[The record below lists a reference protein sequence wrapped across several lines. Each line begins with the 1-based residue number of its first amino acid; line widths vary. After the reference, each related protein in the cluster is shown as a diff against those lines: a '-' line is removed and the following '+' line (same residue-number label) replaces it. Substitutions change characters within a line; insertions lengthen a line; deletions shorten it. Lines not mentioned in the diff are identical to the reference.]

1 MAKILLLYSTRD
13 GHTREISWR
22 MQQALMQEGHEVTLA
37 PLSDAPVLD
46 MQPFDKI
53 VVGASIRY
61 GKHSSQLYEF
71 VESNLGL
78 LDSKPNAFFSVNV
91 VARKPG
97 KDRPDSNPYLLKF
110 LKQIAWH
117 PRELAV
123 FAGKIDYPRYGFWDR
138 LMIRLIMWVTKG
150 PTDPEAVVE
159 FTNWQ
164 RVDAFAKRISE
175 M

>member
-22 MQQALMQEGHEVTLA
+22 MQQTLAENGHEVTLA
-37 PLSDAPVLD
+37 PISDAPVLD
-46 MQPFDKI
+46 MQSFDKI

-61 GKHSSQLYEF
+61 GKHSPRLYEF
-71 VESNLGL
+71 VEANVQL

-97 KDRPDSNPYLLKF
+97 KDRPDTNPYLRKF

-138 LMIRLIMWVTKG
+138 LMIRLIMWVTRG
-150 PTDPEAVVE
+150 PTDPTAVVE
-159 FTNWQ
+159 FTNWG
-164 RVDAFAKRISE
+164 RVESFAHRISE